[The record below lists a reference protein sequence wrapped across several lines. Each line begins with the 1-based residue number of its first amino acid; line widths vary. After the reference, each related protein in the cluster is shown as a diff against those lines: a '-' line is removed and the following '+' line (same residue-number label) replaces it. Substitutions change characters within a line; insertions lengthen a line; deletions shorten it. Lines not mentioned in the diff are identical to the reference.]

1 MRLLFQ
7 LMVTIVLTFSWCART
22 SGYFR
27 YNLTCYDCKTNY
39 TGDACHVVT
48 RLTPRTTVY
57 NTSENELLFCRF
69 FNYNFE
75 GDGGYD
81 KVRRDFV
88 RIDWNDPSDWKYIC
102 SCPLPENSNHE
113 CKNCKICQRD
123 LCNTGLHTGRNYDV
137 DGFYGNGSLNTS
149 SAEKRYDQPVFGTLI
164 NLYRDTINGQRER
177 EEEGEK
183 EGGREKKEGER
194 GRRREKEGGRERKE
208 EERKKEGERG
218 KEEERKKEGERGKE
232 EERKK
237 EGEKGKEEERK
248 KEGERGKEEER
259 KKEGEKEGG
268 RERKGGRGREKEEGE
283 RGKEEER
290 KKEGERGK
298 EEERKKEGER
308 GKEEERKKEGE
319 RGKEEERKKEGER
332 GKEEERKK
340 EGERGKEEERK
351 KEGER
356 GKEEERKRGEE
367 REEEERKRERERE
380 RGERTITRV
389 CY

>member
-1 MRLLFQ
+1 MICTCGSSFTSKLMICTCGSNFTSKLMICTSGSSFTSKLMMLCILASSR

-164 NLYRDTINGQRER
+164 NLYRDTVLKIPKKIYYWFKSKLSSLRIP
-177 EEEGEK
+177 
-183 EGGREKKEGER
+183 GRADFM
-194 GRRREKEGGRERKE
+194 RKN
-208 EERKKEGERG
+208 
-218 KEEERKKEGERGKE
+218 
-232 EERKK
+232 
-237 EGEKGKEEERK
+237 
-248 KEGERGKEEER
+248 
-259 KKEGEKEGG
+259 
-268 RERKGGRGREKEEGE
+268 
-283 RGKEEER
+283 
-290 KKEGERGK
+290 
-298 EEERKKEGER
+298 
-308 GKEEERKKEGE
+308 
-319 RGKEEERKKEGER
+319 
-332 GKEEERKK
+332 
-340 EGERGKEEERK
+340 
-351 KEGER
+351 
-356 GKEEERKRGEE
+356 
-367 REEEERKRERERE
+367 
-380 RGERTITRV
+380 TIHEPPSPE
-389 CY
+389 